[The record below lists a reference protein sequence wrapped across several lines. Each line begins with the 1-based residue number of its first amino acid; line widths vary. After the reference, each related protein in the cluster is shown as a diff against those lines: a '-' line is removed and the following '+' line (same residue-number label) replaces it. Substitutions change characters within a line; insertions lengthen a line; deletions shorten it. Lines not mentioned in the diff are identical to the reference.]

1 MATGSSK
8 VASPNTELGEDDLGA
23 LYEALYPAR
32 NCYKSIGL
40 LIGVKIGEIEN
51 IESNKTDSGDR
62 LLAILSVRLNKA
74 EPLIWNEIDSALRSE
89 CVDKSRLADKLR
101 QKYGHLFIPE
111 SSTESESEQEHEIKS
126 EEIERVKKRA
136 PKKQKGSNHRARVSK
151 ERERSSEDEG
161 IETVRSKKHVHEVE
175 SEDEEDAVLSRK
187 ERKELKGGK
196 PAHDKEQHEIQE
208 RFTKY
213 ESHSELEI
221 VEGKASKETYH
232 KTRSK
237 PLRGET
243 EYQGERE
250 NSSVTEKEKSEKRK
264 GKATRLINFI
274 LRRKPKSQDDENS
287 RRVKGKKLSK
297 AAGAPSKDDSHGDK
311 EESDAG
317 GSRDQDDQPKETGE
331 DRKNRETYH
340 KKPPRKEAE
349 GRDGK
354 REVVLRKK
362 AKKVTAPPLERDLP
376 SSEMAQTD
384 SGDGE
389 SDESS
394 EDENES
400 KQQSSD
406 EEEETEND
414 STAEENEEKISEI
427 CKEKAT
433 HPTTEM
439 RKTKSQDD
447 DTSRRVKGKKLSKA
461 AGAPSKDDSHGDK
474 EESDAGGSRDQEDQ
488 PKKKNR
494 RRHRES
500 SKSPIVRG
508 GSSPSSSQEE
518 RKPGS
523 RRQRRTPKHG
533 GKYKRKEKKKRRE
546 TSSRSS
552 DTDSSSPESEML
564 KNLTK
569 LEKNK
574 LRKVFKYSFG
584 QLCSASFNPV
594 ETAVQLQKK
603 GLISPG
609 MMTDIMLSPESQ
621 QEKIIRLVRGL
632 DNRIRSRPE
641 RLFGCIEVLLEIDAL
656 QEVGREMLRQ
666 TGKPFTH
673 QAQGIFVMMCISSF
687 SAGVIC
693 PEIIAAK
700 FPRATPSSESA
711 ALSEV
716 VGRYM

>member
-8 VASPNTELGEDDLGA
+8 PASPNTELDDKDLA
-23 LYEALYPAR
+23 ELHIVLFPAR
-32 NCYKSIGL
+32 IQYKSFGL
-40 LIGVKIGEIEN
+40 QIGVGVDEIACIEKINQDPGHCLLEIL
-51 IESNKTDSGDR
+51 TAR
-62 LLAILSVRLNKA
+62 LRKS
-74 EPLIWNEIDSALRSE
+74 EPLTWNDIDAALREE
-89 CVDKSRLADKLR
+89 CVGLGSTADKIRKRYPL
-101 QKYGHLFIPE
+101 LFTPTVIIA
-111 SSTESESEQEHEIKS
+111 SEHEREKQMNFEKKVIKRDVKDAHHHHHEHTVKS
-126 EEIERVKKRA
+126 EDILEVE
-136 PKKQKGSNHRARVSK
+136 QKGSDHQAMMSK
-151 ERERSSEDEG
+151 ERERSSEYYEG
-161 IETVRSKKHVHEVE
+161 MRVGQDAKGKSTE
-175 SEDEEDAVLSRK
+175 SSN
-187 ERKELKGGK
+187 
-196 PAHDKEQHEIQE
+196 
-208 RFTKY
+208 
-213 ESHSELEI
+213 
-221 VEGKASKETYH
+221 KETYH

-237 PLRGET
+237 P
-243 EYQGERE
+243 
-250 NSSVTEKEKSEKRK
+250 
-264 GKATRLINFI
+264 
-274 LRRKPKSQDDENS
+274 
-287 RRVKGKKLSK
+287 
-297 AAGAPSKDDSHGDK
+297 
-311 EESDAG
+311 
-317 GSRDQDDQPKETGE
+317 
-331 DRKNRETYH
+331 
-340 KKPPRKEAE
+340 PRKETE

-354 REVVLRKK
+354 REVVSGMK
-362 AKKVTAPPLERDLP
+362 AKKATAPPLEQDLP

-384 SGDGE
+384 SGDEE

-400 KQQSSD
+400 EQQSSD

-414 STAEENEEKISEI
+414 DLSTAEEKGSRKS
-427 CKEKAT
+427 KERST

-447 DTSRRVKGKKLSKA
+447 ACSRRVKGKKLSKA

-488 PKKKNR
+488 PKKRNR

-500 SKSPIVRG
+500 SKRPIVRG

-518 RKPGS
+518 SS
-523 RRQRRTPKHG
+523 RRQRRTHKHG

-546 TSSRSS
+546 TSSSSS

-564 KNLTK
+564 KYLTK
-569 LEKNK
+569 SKKKK

-641 RLFGCIEVLLEIDAL
+641 RLFGCIEVLLENDAL
-656 QEVGREMLRQ
+656 QEVGREMLRE

-673 QAQGIFVMMCISSF
+673 QAQGMFVMMCISS
-687 SAGVIC
+687 SLQV
-693 PEIIAAK
+693 
-700 FPRATPSSESA
+700 
-711 ALSEV
+711 
-716 VGRYM
+716 

>member
-8 VASPNTELGEDDLGA
+8 AASPTTELGEKDLA
-23 LYEALYPAR
+23 ELLRVLYPAR
-32 NCYKSIGL
+32 NRCIPFGL
-40 LIGVKIGEIEN
+40 QVGLGIDEIES
-51 IESNKTDSGDR
+51 IESRYLNADDR
-62 LLAILSVRLNKA
+62 LRAVLTARLRKS
-74 EPLIWNEIDSALRSE
+74 EPLTWNDIDAALREE
-89 CVDKSRLADKLR
+89 CVGLGNTANDIRNRYPRLLPPTVSIA
-101 QKYGHLFIPE
+101 
-111 SSTESESEQEHEIKS
+111 SEHEREKQVNFEKEAIKRDVKDAHHHHHEHTVKS
-126 EEIERVKKRA
+126 EDILEEE
-136 PKKQKGSNHRARVSK
+136 QKGSDRQARMSK
-151 ERERSSEDEG
+151 EQERSSEYYEG
-161 IETVRSKKHVHEVE
+161 MRVRQDAKGKSTE
-175 SEDEEDAVLSRK
+175 SSN
-187 ERKELKGGK
+187 
-196 PAHDKEQHEIQE
+196 
-208 RFTKY
+208 
-213 ESHSELEI
+213 
-221 VEGKASKETYH
+221 KETYH

-237 PLRGET
+237 P
-243 EYQGERE
+243 
-250 NSSVTEKEKSEKRK
+250 
-264 GKATRLINFI
+264 
-274 LRRKPKSQDDENS
+274 
-287 RRVKGKKLSK
+287 
-297 AAGAPSKDDSHGDK
+297 
-311 EESDAG
+311 
-317 GSRDQDDQPKETGE
+317 
-331 DRKNRETYH
+331 
-340 KKPPRKEAE
+340 PRKETE

-354 REVVLRKK
+354 REVVSGMIAKK
-362 AKKVTAPPLERDLP
+362 ATAQPLERDLP

-400 KQQSSD
+400 EQSSD

-414 STAEENEEKISEI
+414 DISTAEENEEKISEI

-447 DTSRRVKGKKLSKA
+447 EKFRRVKGKKLTRA

-488 PKKKNR
+488 PKKRNR

-523 RRQRRTPKHG
+523 RRQRRTPNHG

-546 TSSRSS
+546 TSSSSS

-569 LEKNK
+569 SKKKK
-574 LRKVFKYSFG
+574 LKKVFKFSFG

-594 ETAVQLQKK
+594 ETGVQLQKK
-603 GLISPG
+603 GLISQG
-609 MMTDIMLSPESQ
+609 MMMDIIRSAESQ
-621 QEKIIRLVRGL
+621 QDKIIRLVRGL

-641 RLFGCIEVLLEIDAL
+641 RLFGCIEVLLENDAL
-656 QEVGREMLRQ
+656 QEVGRDMLRQ

-673 QAQGIFVMMCISSF
+673 QAQGMFVMMCISS
-687 SAGVIC
+687 SLQV
-693 PEIIAAK
+693 
-700 FPRATPSSESA
+700 
-711 ALSEV
+711 
-716 VGRYM
+716 

>member
-8 VASPNTELGEDDLGA
+8 AASPNTELGGKDLA
-23 LYEALYPAR
+23 ELVEVLHPAR
-32 NCYKSIGL
+32 NKYFHFGL
-40 LIGVKIGEIEN
+40 QVGLEDDVIESIEN
-51 IESNKTDSGDR
+51 RYQNADDR
-62 LLAILSVRLNKA
+62 LRAILSARLRNG
-74 EPLIWNEIDSALRSE
+74 PLTWNEIYSALGSRM
-89 CVDKSRLADKLR
+89 VDRSRLAEEIRL
-101 QKYGHLFIPE
+101 KYGHLFISAE
-111 SSTESESEQEHEIKS
+111 EEEHEIKS
-126 EEIERVKKRA
+126 KEILQVKKSA
-136 PKKQKGSNHRARVSK
+136 PKRRKGGP
-151 ERERSSEDEG
+151 EY
-161 IETVRSKKHVHEVE
+161 ETVRSKKHVQEVE
-175 SEDEEDAVLSRK
+175 SGDEEDA
-187 ERKELKGGK
+187 EL
-196 PAHDKEQHEIQE
+196 
-208 RFTKY
+208 
-213 ESHSELEI
+213 

-243 EYQGERE
+243 DYQGERE

-274 LRRKPKSQDDENS
+274 LRRKQKSQDDENS

-317 GSRDQDDQPKETGE
+317 GSRDQEDQPKETGE
-331 DRKNRETYH
+331 DRKNKETYH

-354 REVVLRKK
+354 REVVSGKK
-362 AKKVTAPPLERDLP
+362 AKRATAPPLERDLP

-400 KQQSSD
+400 EQQSSD

-414 STAEENEEKISEI
+414 STAEEKRSEKS
-427 CKEKAT
+427 KEKAT
-433 HPTTEM
+433 HPTTEI
-439 RKTKSQDD
+439 KSQDD
-447 DTSRRVKGKKLSKA
+447 ENSRRVKGKKLSKA

-474 EESDAGGSRDQEDQ
+474 EDSDAGGSRDQEDQ
-488 PKKKNR
+488 PKKRNR

-500 SKSPIVRG
+500 SKSPIVRS

-518 RKPGS
+518 WKPGS

-546 TSSRSS
+546 SSSRSS
-552 DTDSSSPESEML
+552 DTDSSTPESEML

-569 LEKNK
+569 SEKKK

-609 MMTDIMLSPESQ
+609 MMTDIMSSPESQ

-641 RLFGCIEVLLEIDAL
+641 RLFGCIEVLLENDAL
-656 QEVGREMLRQ
+656 KEVGREMLRE

-673 QAQGIFVMMCISSF
+673 QAQGMFVMTCVSSF
-687 SAGVIC
+687 SAAVIC
-693 PEIIAAK
+693 PDRTAAK